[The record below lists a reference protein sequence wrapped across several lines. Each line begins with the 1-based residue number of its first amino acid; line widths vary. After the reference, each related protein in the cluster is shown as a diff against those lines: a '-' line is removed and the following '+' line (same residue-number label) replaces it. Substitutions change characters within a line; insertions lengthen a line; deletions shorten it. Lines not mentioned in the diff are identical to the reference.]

1 MTERKDNKRNGI
13 SIRECVLGPGSMF
26 LTVWV
31 IISLFRIG
39 DADAWSRIGRSFV
52 ILFLIWGT
60 WCLFLDYSRK
70 HSWDLTMRKR
80 RHRRA
85 MRKMAAAQQK
95 RLAEDPGKIR
105 FLDRKG
111 AKSYV
116 TTRVLMVLTWIV
128 NICMD
133 YNDSYTFADAWHD
146 VIVPVWLGFTVV
158 WIAWVVL
165 SYPFRTSA
173 GKIHVHID

>member
-1 MTERKDNKRNGI
+1 MTDNKDKRKGI
-13 SIRECVLGPGSMF
+13 SIRECVLGPGSIF
-26 LTVWV
+26 LAVWV

-70 HSWDLTMRKR
+70 HSWDLAVRRR
-80 RHRRA
+80 RHRRR
-85 MRKMAAAQQK
+85 MRK
-95 RLAEDPGKIR
+95 LATDGKTR
-105 FLDRKG
+105 FFDRKG

-116 TTRVLMVLTWIV
+116 TTRVLMVLTWTA

-133 YNDSYTFADAWHD
+133 YNASYTFADAWHN
-146 VIVPVWLGFTVV
+146 VIVPVWLAFTVV
-158 WIAWVVL
+158 WIVWTAFSCSL
-165 SYPFRTSA
+165 NTPA